1 MPNFAGISRFNKIP
15 ALGFVPESSPTAP
28 TAPVVGLLWID
39 TSLTPKLLKVWDGA
53 GWAISNLY
61 FGTTAGSV
69 TQGNDSRLSDQRVPT
84 DGSVT
89 GGAAGAG
96 VKIAASTVTAANL
109 ALALTDGTAAT
120 KQIRSLG
127 TAATDATA
135 GNDARLSDTRTPTAA
150 SVVDASV
157 AAGAAIAESKLALAS
172 DAVAATASRR
182 TLGTGAQQAAAGND
196 ARLSDTRTP
205 STGSVVD
212 ASVAAGAAIA
222 ESKLALASDAAA
234 GTASRRTL
242 GTTATS
248 AMAGNR
254 SLDSIT
260 APTAAVNLAGFKIT
274 NLGAPTLSSDA
285 ARLADVQAAS
295 AGIDVKPSVRASTT
309 GNVVIASGL
318 VTGTVIDGVTLT
330 TGDRVLVKNQTTAT
344 ENGSYVV
351 PAAGAAS
358 RTDDVITANAFW
370 FVEEG
375 TANADT
381 SWMVTNNGVI
391 TIGTTALT
399 LAQFG
404 APGSS
409 SGTAN
414 RITVT
419 GGVIDIAAN
428 YVGQSSITTVGTI
441 TSGVWTGTSI
451 AVANGGTG
459 ATTPAAARSNLGAS
473 QAGFRGLIASAL
485 VAGTP
490 LLITHNLN
498 TDNCLAQVR
507 DATTGEYVFLDVV
520 DAPATPNTLTVKAD
534 IAFAANALDIVIIP
548 I

>member
-1 MPNFAGISRFNKIP
+1 MPNFAGISKFNRIP
-15 ALGFVPESSPTAP
+15 ALGFVPESSATAP
-28 TAPVVGLLWID
+28 TSPVVGLLWVD
-39 TSLTPKLLKVWDGA
+39 TSVTPKLLKVWDGA
-53 GWAISNLY
+53 GWAITNIY
-61 FGTTAGSV
+61 FGTTAGSAA
-69 TQGNDSRLSDQRVPT
+69 QGNDVRLSDMRVPT

-89 GGAAGAG
+89 GGTAGAG
-96 VKIAASTVTAANL
+96 VKLATGTVTDVNVAAANK
-109 ALALTDGTAAT
+109 DGVAGTPSLRT
-120 KQIRSLG
+120 LG
-127 TAATDATA
+127 TGAQQATSGT
-135 GNDARLSDTRTPTAA
+135 DARLSDTRTPTAS
-150 SVVDASV
+150 SVVD
-157 AAGAAIAESKLALAS
+157 G
-172 DAVAATASRR
+172 
-182 TLGTGAQQAAAGND
+182 
-196 ARLSDTRTP
+196 
-205 STGSVVD
+205 
-212 ASVAAGAAIA
+212 SVAAGAAIA

-254 SLDSIT
+254 TLDSIS
-260 APTAAVNLAGFKIT
+260 APAAAVNLAGFKIT

-295 AGIDVKPSVRASTT
+295 AGIDVKPSVRATT
-309 GNVVIASGL
+309 TANVVIASGL

-344 ENGSYVV
+344 ENGSYIV

-358 RTDDVITANAFW
+358 RADDVITANAFW

-404 APGSS
+404 APGST

-414 RITVT
+414 RITVA
-419 GGVIDIAAN
+419 GGVIDIASN
-428 YVGQSSITTVGTI
+428 YVGQASITTVGTI

-459 ATTPAAARSNLGAS
+459 ATTPAAARTNLGAS
-473 QAGFRGLIASAL
+473 QGGYRALIASAL

-498 TDNCLAQVR
+498 TDFCIAQVR
-507 DATTGEYVFLDVV
+507 DATSGEYVFLDIV
-520 DAPATPNTLTVKAD
+520 DAPSTPNTLTVKAD
-534 IAFAANALDIVIIP
+534 VAFAANALDIVILP